1 MLNKMAVK
9 ITDKLVLKKIV
20 SDDMADIYIYG
31 FELLISFFF
40 STIGVL
46 IIGII
51 LGRFL
56 QTLMFLAT
64 FILLR
69 SFTGGYHANTYAV
82 CSIVTFSL
90 FGIVLLL
97 AEFVFVPL
105 YLYPILGLTGTVI
118 MVWQVPIEHPNKKL
132 SDDQKRKYKVIS
144 LMLFLMFIAAG
155 WLFCYFGSPL
165 GAIVFYTLIADI
177 MLLFFK
183 SRKER
188 RKHS

>member
-31 FELLISFFF
+31 FELLISFFS

-90 FGIVLLL
+90 FGMVLLL
-97 AEFVFVPL
+97 AKFVFVPL
-105 YLYPILGLTGTVI
+105 YLYPILGLIGTVI

-144 LMLFLMFIAAG
+144 LMLFLIFIAAG

>member
-69 SFTGGYHANTYAV
+69 SFTGGYHASTYAV
-82 CSIVTFSL
+82 CSLVTFSL
-90 FGIVLLL
+90 FGVVLLL
-97 AEFVFVPL
+97 TEFAFVPL
-105 YLYPILGLTGTVI
+105 YLYLILGLVGTAI
-118 MVWQVPIEHPNKKL
+118 MLLLVPIEHPNKKL

-144 LMLFLMFIAAG
+144 LVLFLMFTVAG
-155 WLFCYFGSPL
+155 CLFCYFGSPL

-188 RKHS
+188 RKQS

>member
-105 YLYPILGLTGTVI
+105 YLYPILGLIGTII

-144 LMLFLMFIAAG
+144 LVLFLMFIAAG
-155 WLFCYFGSPL
+155 WLFCYFGSLL

>member
-40 STIGVL
+40 STIGIL

-105 YLYPILGLTGTVI
+105 YLYPILGLIGTII

-144 LMLFLMFIAAG
+144 LVLFLMFIVAG
-155 WLFCYFGSPL
+155 WLFCYFGSLL

-188 RKHS
+188 RKQS

>member
-82 CSIVTFSL
+82 CSLVTFSL
-90 FGIVLLL
+90 FGVVLLL
-97 AEFVFVPL
+97 TEFSFVPL
-105 YLYPILGLTGTVI
+105 YLYLILGLVGTAI
-118 MVWQVPIEHPNKKL
+118 MLLLVPIEHPNKKL

-144 LMLFLMFIAAG
+144 LVLFLMFTVAG
-155 WLFCYFGSPL
+155 CLFRYFGSPL

-177 MLLFFK
+177 ILLFFK

-188 RKHS
+188 RKQS

>member
-31 FELLISFFF
+31 FELLISFCF

-82 CSIVTFSL
+82 CSLVTFSL
-90 FGIVLLL
+90 FGVVLLL
-97 AEFVFVPL
+97 TEFAFVPL
-105 YLYPILGLTGTVI
+105 YQYLILGLVGTAI
-118 MVWQVPIEHPNKKL
+118 MLLLVPIEHPNKKL

-144 LMLFLMFIAAG
+144 LALFLMFTVAG
-155 WLFCYFGSPL
+155 CLFCYFGSPL

-188 RKHS
+188 RKQS

>member
-56 QTLMFLAT
+56 QTLMFLTT

-82 CSIVTFSL
+82 CSLVTFSL
-90 FGIVLLL
+90 FGVVLILT
-97 AEFVFVPL
+97 EFSFVPL
-105 YLYPILGLTGTVI
+105 YLYLILGLVGTAI
-118 MVWQVPIEHPNKKL
+118 MLLLVPIEHPNKKL

-144 LMLFLMFIAAG
+144 LVLFLMFTVAG
-155 WLFCYFGSPL
+155 CLFCYFDSPL
-165 GAIVFYTLIADI
+165 GAIVFYTLITDI
-177 MLLFFK
+177 ILLFFK

-188 RKHS
+188 RKQS

>member
-105 YLYPILGLTGTVI
+105 YLYPILGLIGTII

-144 LMLFLMFIAAG
+144 LVLFLM
-155 WLFCYFGSPL
+155 
-165 GAIVFYTLIADI
+165 
-177 MLLFFK
+177 LLPQ
-183 SRKER
+183 
-188 RKHS
+188 

>member
-69 SFTGGYHANTYAV
+69 SFTGGYHANT
-82 CSIVTFSL
+82 
-90 FGIVLLL
+90 
-97 AEFVFVPL
+97 
-105 YLYPILGLTGTVI
+105 
-118 MVWQVPIEHPNKKL
+118 
-132 SDDQKRKYKVIS
+132 
-144 LMLFLMFIAAG
+144 
-155 WLFCYFGSPL
+155 
-165 GAIVFYTLIADI
+165 
-177 MLLFFK
+177 
-183 SRKER
+183 
-188 RKHS
+188 

>member
-105 YLYPILGLTGTVI
+105 YLYPILGLIGTII

-144 LMLFLMFIAAG
+144 LVLFWMFIAAG
-155 WLFCYFGSPL
+155 WLFCYFGSLL

-188 RKHS
+188 SKQS

>member
-82 CSIVTFSL
+82 CSLVTFSL
-90 FGIVLLL
+90 FGV
-97 AEFVFVPL
+97 VFCPEL
-105 YLYPILGLTGTVI
+105 RGSRPGYPEG
-118 MVWQVPIEHPNKKL
+118 
-132 SDDQKRKYKVIS
+132 R
-144 LMLFLMFIAAG
+144 
-155 WLFCYFGSPL
+155 
-165 GAIVFYTLIADI
+165 
-177 MLLFFK
+177 
-183 SRKER
+183 
-188 RKHS
+188 

>member
-9 ITDKLVLKKIV
+9 ITDKLVMKKIV

-82 CSIVTFSL
+82 CSLVTFSL
-90 FGIVLLL
+90 F
-97 AEFVFVPL
+97 
-105 YLYPILGLTGTVI
+105 
-118 MVWQVPIEHPNKKL
+118 
-132 SDDQKRKYKVIS
+132 
-144 LMLFLMFIAAG
+144 
-155 WLFCYFGSPL
+155 
-165 GAIVFYTLIADI
+165 
-177 MLLFFK
+177 
-183 SRKER
+183 
-188 RKHS
+188 

>member
-40 STIGVL
+40 STIGIL

-105 YLYPILGLTGTVI
+105 YLYPILGLIGTII

-132 SDDQKRKYKVIS
+132 SNDQKRKYKVIS
-144 LMLFLMFIAAG
+144 LVLFLMFIAAG
-155 WLFCYFGSPL
+155 WLFCYFGSLL

-188 RKHS
+188 RKQS

>member
-46 IIGII
+46 IIGMI

-69 SFTGGYHANTYAV
+69 SFTGGYHANTYSV
-82 CSIVTFSL
+82 CSLVTFSL
-90 FGIVLLL
+90 FGFVLFL
-97 AEFVFVPL
+97 AEVVLVPL
-105 YLYPILGLTGTVI
+105 FLYLILGVAGTVV
-118 MVWQVPIEHPNKKL
+118 MLLFVPIEHPNKKL
-132 SDDQKRKYKVIS
+132 SDDQKRKYKIIS
-144 LMLFLMFIAAG
+144 LVLFLIFTMAG
-155 WLFCYFGSPL
+155 CLFSYFGSSL

-188 RKHS
+188 RKQS

>member
-82 CSIVTFSL
+82 CSLVTFSL
-90 FGIVLLL
+90 FGVVLLL
-97 AEFVFVPL
+97 TEFSFVPL
-105 YLYPILGLTGTVI
+105 YLYLILGLVGTAI
-118 MVWQVPIEHPNKKL
+118 MLLLVPIEHPNKKL

-144 LMLFLMFIAAG
+144 LVLFLMFTVAG
-155 WLFCYFGSPL
+155 CLFCHFGSPL

-177 MLLFFK
+177 ILLFFK

-188 RKHS
+188 RKQS

>member
-9 ITDKLVLKKIV
+9 ITDKLVMKKIV

-69 SFTGGYHANTYAV
+69 SFTGGYHANTY
-82 CSIVTFSL
+82 T
-90 FGIVLLL
+90 
-97 AEFVFVPL
+97 
-105 YLYPILGLTGTVI
+105 
-118 MVWQVPIEHPNKKL
+118 
-132 SDDQKRKYKVIS
+132 
-144 LMLFLMFIAAG
+144 
-155 WLFCYFGSPL
+155 
-165 GAIVFYTLIADI
+165 
-177 MLLFFK
+177 
-183 SRKER
+183 
-188 RKHS
+188 

>member
-105 YLYPILGLTGTVI
+105 YLYPILGLIGTII

-144 LMLFLMFIAAG
+144 LVLFLMFIAAG
-155 WLFCYFGSPL
+155 WLFCYFGSLL

-188 RKHS
+188 RKQS

>member
-105 YLYPILGLTGTVI
+105 YLYPILGLIGTII

-144 LMLFLMFIAAG
+144 LVLFLMFIVAG
-155 WLFCYFGSPL
+155 WLFCYFGSLL

-188 RKHS
+188 RKQS

>member
-9 ITDKLVLKKIV
+9 ITDKLVMKKIV

-105 YLYPILGLTGTVI
+105 YLYPILGLIGTII

-144 LMLFLMFIAAG
+144 LVLFWMFIAAG
-155 WLFCYFGSPL
+155 WLFCYFGSLL

-188 RKHS
+188 RKQS

>member
-20 SDDMADIYIYG
+20 SSDMADIYIYG

-40 STIGVL
+40 STIGVV

-51 LGRFL
+51 LGRLL
-56 QTLMFLAT
+56 QTLMFLTT
-64 FILLR
+64 FR
-69 SFTGGYHANTYAV
+69 SFIGGYHANTYAV
-82 CSIVTFSL
+82 CSIITFSL
-90 FGIVLLL
+90 FGVVLFL

-105 YLYPILGLTGTVI
+105 YLYFILGLIGTVI
-118 MVWQVPIEHPNKKL
+118 FLLLVPVEHPNKKL
-132 SDDQKRKYKVIS
+132 SDVQKRKYKVIS
-144 LMLFLMFIAAG
+144 LVLFLIFTAAG
-155 WLFCYFGSPL
+155 CLFCYFGSSL
-165 GAIVFYTLIADI
+165 GAIVFFTLIADI

-188 RKHS
+188 RKQS